1 MKKEEMSGIK
11 ADQHG
16 NIADAYI
23 SEKWRNIYMYIYIR
37 IGWRT
42 KGRRKKQQQQQIYI
56 YKHAYIR
63 VTTDN
68 EGNYVITE

>member
-1 MKKEEMSGIK
+1 MSGIK

-23 SEKWRNIYMYIYIR
+23 SEKLMKTYIYKR
-37 IGWRT
+37 ISWRT
-42 KGRRKKQQQQQIYI
+42 KGRRRKQQQQQIYI

-68 EGNYVITE
+68 VGNYVITE